1 MSRALWSYSHQKAK
15 KHYKRVSILGDGIMQ
30 YARTYTRNLLDKI
43 IISLCFFLGFSNPCA
58 RTQGVSSSTENQI
71 GLN

>member
-1 MSRALWSYSHQKAK
+1 
-15 KHYKRVSILGDGIMQ
+15 MQ